1 MGDDRMLNIAICDD
15 EPSFLEQAE
24 RQIICYPNLKFD
36 VDVYTDS
43 DQLYKKLKKDKYD
56 IYFLDIDMPNLD
68 GITLAEKIRERDAYA
83 ILIFFTSHREY
94 MESVFKVR
102 PFDYLLKPLDR
113 EKTWET
119 LTKAIRHLNEF
130 PNQFSYLSEK
140 TNFVIATNDIYFFE
154 KQKRKVIMHGK
165 IGSKSFYMDTKT
177 LLEKLGDDFVQIH
190 TSYIVNTYYIRAVK
204 KRAVVVQ
211 TYDGSEELPISGKFN
226 EQCKE
231 QILAMLGV

>member
-1 MGDDRMLNIAICDD
+1 MLNIAICDD

-43 DQLYKKLKKDKYD
+43 DQLYKKLK
-56 IYFLDIDMPNLD
+56 IDMPILD
-68 GITLAEKIRERDAYA
+68 GITLAEKIRERDDYA

-130 PNQFSYLSEK
+130 PNKFSYLSEK
-140 TNFVIATNDIYFFE
+140 TNFVIATNDIYFLRNRNE
-154 KQKRKVIMHGK
+154 K
-165 IGSKSFYMDTKT
+165 
-177 LLEKLGDDFVQIH
+177 
-190 TSYIVNTYYIRAVK
+190 
-204 KRAVVVQ
+204 
-211 TYDGSEELPISGKFN
+211 
-226 EQCKE
+226 
-231 QILAMLGV
+231 